1 MDILDQGVDWSGVD
15 ETSQGDFSPIP
26 EGQYT
31 IEGVSFES
39 KTFLTGNS
47 GVKMQFKI
55 VGPTHENR
63 RIFENFVLTGPN
75 TNVAIGR
82 LKSFMRGT
90 GIDVDQYPMINRQLV
105 SQAMNRPTQ
114 ANIGIEAGTGG
125 YADKNYVKSFLT
137 PQVQAPAQPQP
148 QAPMQPAPQM
158 QAPVQP
164 QVQAQPQQQPQAQPQ
179 QPVGNQPTNW
189 Q

>member
-1 MDILDQGVDWSGVD
+1 MGILDQGVDWSGID
-15 ETSQGDFSPIP
+15 ESSQGDFSPIP

-31 IEGVSFES
+31 IEGVSFEDI
-39 KTFLTGNS
+39 TYTTGNQ
-47 GVKMQFKI
+47 GVKIQFKI

-63 RIFENFVLTGPN
+63 RIFENFVLTGNNP
-75 TNVAIGR
+75 NVAIGR

-90 GIDVDQYPMINRQLV
+90 GIDVDNVPLNSQSL

-114 ANIGIEAGTGG
+114 ANISIEKGTGG
-125 YADKNYVKSFLT
+125 YPDNNKVKSFLT
-137 PQVQAPAQPQP
+137 PQVQAPVQPQP
-148 QAPMQPAPQM
+148 QAPMHSAPQM

>member
-15 ETSQGDFSPIP
+15 ETSQGDFSPVP

-63 RIFENFVLTGPN
+63 RIFENFVLTGNNP
-75 TNVAIGR
+75 NVAIGR

-137 PQVQAPAQPQP
+137 PQVQAPVQPQP
-148 QAPMQPAPQM
+148 QAPVQPAPQM

-164 QVQAQPQQQPQAQPQ
+164 QVQAQPQPQAQPQ
-179 QPVGNQPTNW
+179 QPVANQPTNW

>member
-1 MDILDQGVDWSGVD
+1 VTMGILDQGVDWSGVD

-31 IEGVSFES
+31 IEGVSFKERDYQS
-39 KTFLTGNS
+39 GNQ
-47 GVKMQFKI
+47 GVDIQFKI
-55 VGPTHENR
+55 NGPTHENR
-63 RIFENFVLTGPN
+63 RVFETFVLTGNNP
-75 TNVAIGR
+75 NVAIGR

-90 GIDVDQYPMINRQLV
+90 GIDVDNIPLNAQSL
-105 SQAMNRPTQ
+105 SQAMNRPTM
-114 ANIGIEAGTGG
+114 ANISIEKGTGG
-125 YADKNYVKSFLT
+125 YPDKNKVKSFLT
-137 PQVQAPAQPQP
+137 PQVQAPVQPQP

-164 QVQAQPQQQPQAQPQ
+164 QVQAQPQPQVQPQ

>member
-1 MDILDQGVDWSGVD
+1 
-15 ETSQGDFSPIP
+15 
-26 EGQYT
+26 
-31 IEGVSFES
+31 
-39 KTFLTGNS
+39 
-47 GVKMQFKI
+47 
-55 VGPTHENR
+55 
-63 RIFENFVLTGPN
+63 
-75 TNVAIGR
+75 
-82 LKSFMRGT
+82 MRGT
-90 GIDVDQYPMINRQLV
+90 GIDVDNVPLNRQSL

-125 YADKNYVKSFLT
+125 YADKNKVKSFLT

-164 QVQAQPQQQPQAQPQ
+164 QVQVQPQQQPQ